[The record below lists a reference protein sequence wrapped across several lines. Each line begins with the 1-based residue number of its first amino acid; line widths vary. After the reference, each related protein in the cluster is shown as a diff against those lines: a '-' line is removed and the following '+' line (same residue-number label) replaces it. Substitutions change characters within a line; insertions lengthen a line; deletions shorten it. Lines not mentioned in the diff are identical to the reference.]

1 MTVVRGAA
9 ARRLA
14 VRTHALHLQ
23 PPQPGLHTPATS
35 RAAAGAALPST
46 YQFAAPDSRDGHE
59 GNAEGP
65 GATSEPWS
73 AVLQVATGTSLRH
86 ARAFVHSQLRDH
98 GHADR
103 KDDATLI
110 AVELVINAL
119 KHTSASTVTLRLSSP
134 PDGVLLIEVTD
145 PDPGCPAMSARS
157 NAQVATR
164 DAGTASAAAGSE
176 SGRGLDIV
184 GLLSCWGVNE
194 HPGGKTVSA
203 LLEQDACEDSDH
215 DPSDAHAHAPTP
227 AAGRHR
233 RPSRRPR
240 GEPARAPGS
249 GALDRGLQRPS
260 TPRRRRAAPAAARGA
275 ERAAAALAR
284 RHRHRPSPRQRH
296 PRHRRALRHRERRE
310 PAAFRNHRPPARRAD
325 RPGQHQPAGRLGPK
339 GRRAPGRCPQRRTTP
354 HLRRGPRQA
363 GALGRDRA
371 ARTPPATR
379 RHCHTSSH
387 ADRRARGQL
396 GVAPPAA
403 PGLQVQLAEHEP

>member
-203 LLEQDACEDSDH
+203 LLEQDVCEDSDH
-215 DPSDAHAHAPTP
+215 DPSDAHAPTP
-227 AAGRHR
+227 AAEVVTAG
-233 RPSRRPR
+233 
-240 GEPARAPGS
+240 PA
-249 GALDRGLQRPS
+249 
-260 TPRRRRAAPAAARGA
+260 AAPAESRPGHLGAVHWTVACSARQLRVAGGLPPPQR
-275 ERAAAALAR
+275 EELSELLLPWHGVTDTGRVLDSVTRATAAL
-284 RHRHRPSPRQRH
+284 SGTGSGGS
-296 PRHRRALRHRERRE
+296 LRLSATTGHLLVE
-310 PAAFRNHRPPARRAD
+310 
-325 RPGQHQPAGRLGPK
+325 LTGP
-339 GRRAPGRCPQRRTTP
+339 
-354 HLRRGPRQA
+354 
-363 GALGRDRA
+363 DS
-371 ARTPPATR
+371 
-379 RHCHTSSH
+379 TS
-387 ADRRARGQL
+387 
-396 GVAPPAA
+396 PPAA
-403 PGLQVQLAEHEP
+403 SDRRGAARLAGAHSAGRHHTFGEGRGRQVHWAAIALPERRPLPAGIATPAATPTAEPGDNWA

>member
-1 MTVVRGAA
+1 MGH
-9 ARRLA
+9 ARKHVARMD
-14 VRTHALHLQ
+14 HE
-23 PPQPGLHTPATS
+23 PGS
-35 RAAAGAALPST
+35 D
-46 YQFAAPDSRDGHE
+46 QAPGSSAH
-59 GNAEGP
+59 AEGP

-194 HPGGKTVSA
+194 HPGGKTVWA
-203 LLEQDACEDSDH
+203 LLEQDVCEDSDH
-215 DPSDAHAHAPTP
+215 DPSDDHAHAPTP
-227 AAGRHR
+227 AAEVVTAG
-233 RPSRRPR
+233 
-240 GEPARAPGS
+240 
-249 GALDRGLQRPS
+249 
-260 TPRRRRAAPAAARGA
+260 PAAAGPAESRPGHLGAVHWTVACSARQLRVAGGLPPPQREELSELLLPWHGVTDTGRVLDSVTRTTAALSGTGSDGSLRLSATTGHLLVELTGPDSTSPPAASDRRGA
-275 ERAAAALAR
+275 ARLAGA
-284 RHRHRPSPRQRH
+284 H
-296 PRHRRALRHRERRE
+296 
-310 PAAFRNHRPPARRAD
+310 
-325 RPGQHQPAGRLGPK
+325 
-339 GRRAPGRCPQRRTTP
+339 RRTTP
-354 HLRRGPRQA
+354 HLRRGP
-363 GALGRDRA
+363 
-371 ARTPPATR
+371 
-379 RHCHTSSH
+379 
-387 ADRRARGQL
+387 
-396 GVAPPAA
+396 
-403 PGLQVQLAEHEP
+403 